1 MRGLLKYSVLLFIGV
16 CVASCGT
23 KEKESVEQE
32 DEPVV
37 LLPVDQTAYLSG
49 RVGRGG
55 GVHMVLDIKGKNV
68 KGIYYYDKY
77 GKNHGLTVEGKLND
91 EGMLELFETN
101 AEGRP
106 TGHFAGYFGN
116 SFGYKGNFVNYNATR
131 STYELHTD
139 SVRDNAGDGDG
150 RGFLSNL
157 RQNPTIF
164 PEVSVPDY
172 YGYAGNLG
180 YDNNYSTGSYD
191 WDSLLDS
198 YEKYVDKY
206 IAVIRK
212 INSGDASVANEY
224 ASLLMQAQDLDKR
237 IRDCS
242 GDLSAAQL
250 SRYQRINNKLLQAA
264 QELRH

>member
-1 MRGLLKYSVLLFIGV
+1 MAYETLIDELKKNP
-16 CVASCGT
+16 ASDD
-23 KEKESVEQE
+23 SQA
-32 DEPVV
+32 VV
-37 LLPVDQTAYLSG
+37 
-49 RVGRGG
+49 
-55 GVHMVLDIKGKNV
+55 DI
-68 KGIYYYDKY
+68 
-77 GKNHGLTVEGKLND
+77 
-91 EGMLELFETN
+91 M
-101 AEGRP
+101 
-106 TGHFAGYFGN
+106 
-116 SFGYKGNFVNYNATR
+116 
-131 STYELHTD
+131 
-139 SVRDNAGDGDG
+139 
-150 RGFLSNL
+150 
-157 RQNPTIF
+157 F
-164 PEVSVPDY
+164 PEGITLYDAAMKLQENNICDAQKFLY
-172 YGYAGNLG
+172 YFNAGNLG

-191 WDSLLDS
+191 WDRLLDS